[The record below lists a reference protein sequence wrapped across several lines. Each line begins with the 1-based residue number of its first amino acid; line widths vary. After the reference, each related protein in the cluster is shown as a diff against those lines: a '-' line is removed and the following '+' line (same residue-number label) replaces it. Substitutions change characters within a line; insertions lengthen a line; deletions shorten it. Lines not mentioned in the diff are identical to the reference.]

1 MYVLKIIDD
10 RLIDRVLH
18 FLVFKVPFIRTWFA
32 NNHVDAFS
40 ISLWFNRQGN
50 TDATYGALVNN
61 GDSVEK
67 AGFSLRIIENNNLVG
82 KIRTENGEKSVTVT
96 IPVG

>member
-1 MYVLKIIDD
+1 M
-10 RLIDRVLH
+10 LH

-40 ISLWFNRQGN
+40 ISLWFNRQGSS
-50 TDATYGALVNN
+50 DVIYGALVNN

-67 AGFSLRIIENNNLVG
+67 PGFCLRAIENNKLAA
-82 KIRTENGEKSVTVT
+82 KIRTVNGEKSVTVI
-96 IPVG
+96 IPVS